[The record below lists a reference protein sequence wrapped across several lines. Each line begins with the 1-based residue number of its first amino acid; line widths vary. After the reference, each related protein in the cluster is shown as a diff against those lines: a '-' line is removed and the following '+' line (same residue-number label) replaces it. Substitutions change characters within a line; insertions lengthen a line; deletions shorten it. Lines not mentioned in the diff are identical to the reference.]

1 MVMGRYNPLRILFR
15 NKGKEFCTRVQL
27 SKLKDCRLFPLVF
40 VRIHSGE
47 NEHVVARELLHYK
60 FVYASG
66 YDILTHKNEITA
78 SAEHLS

>member
-1 MVMGRYNPLRILFR
+1 MVL
-15 NKGKEFCTRVQL
+15 ERVQL